1 MGGTAESLRPIFR
14 MKWLFYLVL
23 GLGVLMMINLTKEQF
38 YELKKANKVFPV
50 TFEAH
55 ADELTP
61 IVMFYNLE
69 GKNRCLLE
77 SALATKES
85 GRYSF
90 MAENPYLQVT
100 SCGSNISIIKK
111 DGTKVERT
119 GDLLDTVKELLN
131 IQYSSEY
138 LSLPF
143 SGGAIGYVGYDMI
156 RQYEKLPDSN
166 IDEINVPDAYLLFYK
181 TVICYDHY
189 SHKVYI
195 IYNVLGDD
203 ELEYEEIVKL
213 LEETYEKIRVRKDIQ
228 SFDKKHLSAEVR
240 SNFTEEEFCD
250 LVNKAKEYIKKGDV
264 FQVVL
269 SQRFSIDT
277 EGNSFEAYRR
287 LRSENPSPY
296 LFYIEF
302 GDFEVVGSSPE
313 RLVSV
318 KDGIV
323 TTNPIAGT
331 RPRGRNKEEDK
342 LLAEELLAD
351 EKERAEHVMLVDL
364 GRNDVGRISEFGTVK
379 VDSFMEVELYSQVM
393 HLVSKVSGKLKEGLS
408 CYDALK
414 ACMPAGTVSG
424 APKIRAMEIIDELEN
439 VRRGIYAGGLGYFSY
454 DGNMDFCIAIRTIVF
469 KDKTAYIQAGAG
481 IVHDSDPVKEYR
493 ETINKAKALRLVI

>member
-1 MGGTAESLRPIFR
+1 ME
-14 MKWLFYLVL
+14 VL
-23 GLGVLMMINLTKEQF
+23 IMITLTKEQF
-38 YELKKANKVFPV
+38 NELKKANKVFPV

-100 SCGSNISIIKK
+100 SWGSNISIIKE
-111 DGTKVERT
+111 DGTKVE
-119 GDLLDTVKELLN
+119 GKADLLDTVKELLD

-143 SGGAIGYVGYDMI
+143 SGGAIGYVGYDTI

-166 IDEINVPDAYLLFYK
+166 KDEINVPEAYLLFYK

-189 SHKVYI
+189 NHKLYI
-195 IYNVLGDD
+195 LYNVLKED
-203 ELEYEEIVKL
+203 EHQYEDIVKI
-213 LEETYEKIRVRKDIQ
+213 LEETYEKIRIRKEIEP
-228 SFDKKHLSAEVR
+228 FEKKELSSEVR
-240 SNFTEEEFCD
+240 SNLSQEEFCD
-250 LVNKAKEYIKKGDV
+250 LVNRAKSYIRKGDV

-302 GDFEVVGSSPE
+302 ENFEVVGSSPE

-318 KDGIV
+318 RENIV

-331 RPRGRNKEEDK
+331 RPRGKSKEEDN
-342 LLAEELLAD
+342 LLADELLAD
-351 EKERAEHVMLVDL
+351 EKERAEHVMVVDL
-364 GRNDVGRISEFGTVK
+364 GRNDLGRISDLGTVN

-393 HLVSKVSGKLKEGLS
+393 HLVSKVSGQLKEGLTS
-408 CYDALK
+408 YDALK

-454 DGNMDFCIAIRTIVF
+454 HGNMDFCIAIRTIVF
-469 KDKTAYIQAGAG
+469 KNKTAYIQAGAG
-481 IVHDSDPVKEYR
+481 IVHDSDPIKEYR
-493 ETINKAKALRLVI
+493 ETINKAKALRMVI

>member
-1 MGGTAESLRPIFR
+1 
-14 MKWLFYLVL
+14 
-23 GLGVLMMINLTKEQF
+23 MITLTKEQF
-38 YELKKANKVFPV
+38 NELKKANKVFPV

-100 SCGSNISIIKK
+100 SWGSNISIIKE
-111 DGTKVERT
+111 DGTKVE
-119 GDLLDTVKELLN
+119 GKADLLDTVKELLD

-143 SGGAIGYVGYDMI
+143 SGGAIGYVGYDTI

-166 IDEINVPDAYLLFYK
+166 KDEINVPEAYLLFYK

-189 SHKVYI
+189 NHKLYI
-195 IYNVLGDD
+195 LYNVLKED
-203 ELEYEEIVKL
+203 EHQYEDIVKI
-213 LEETYEKIRVRKDIQ
+213 LEETYEKIRIRKEIEP
-228 SFDKKHLSAEVR
+228 FEKKELSSEVR
-240 SNFTEEEFCD
+240 SNLSQEEFCD
-250 LVNKAKEYIKKGDV
+250 LVNRAKSYIRKGDV

-302 GDFEVVGSSPE
+302 ENFEVVGSSPE

-318 KDGIV
+318 RENIV

-331 RPRGRNKEEDK
+331 RPRGKSKEEDN
-342 LLAEELLAD
+342 LLADELLAD
-351 EKERAEHVMLVDL
+351 EKERAEHVMVVDL
-364 GRNDVGRISEFGTVK
+364 GRNDLGRISDLGTVN

-393 HLVSKVSGKLKEGLS
+393 HLVSKVSGQLKEGLTS
-408 CYDALK
+408 YDALK

-454 DGNMDFCIAIRTIVF
+454 HGNMDFCIAIRTIVF
-469 KDKTAYIQAGAG
+469 KNKTAYIQAGAG
-481 IVHDSDPVKEYR
+481 IVHDSDPIKEYR
-493 ETINKAKALRLVI
+493 ETINKAKALRMVI

>member
-1 MGGTAESLRPIFR
+1 
-14 MKWLFYLVL
+14 
-23 GLGVLMMINLTKEQF
+23 
-38 YELKKANKVFPV
+38 
-50 TFEAH
+50 
-55 ADELTP
+55 

-100 SCGSNISIIKK
+100 SWGSNISIIKE
-111 DGTKVERT
+111 DGTKVE
-119 GDLLDTVKELLN
+119 GKADLLDTVKELLD

-143 SGGAIGYVGYDMI
+143 SGGAIGYVGYDTI

-166 IDEINVPDAYLLFYK
+166 KDEINVPEAYLLFYK

-189 SHKVYI
+189 NHKLYI
-195 IYNVLGDD
+195 LYNVLKED
-203 ELEYEEIVKL
+203 EHQYEDIVKI
-213 LEETYEKIRVRKDIQ
+213 LEETYEKIRIRKEIEP
-228 SFDKKHLSAEVR
+228 FEKKELSSEVR
-240 SNFTEEEFCD
+240 SNLSQEEFCD
-250 LVNKAKEYIKKGDV
+250 LVNRAKSYIRKGDV

-302 GDFEVVGSSPE
+302 ENFEVVGSSPE

-318 KDGIV
+318 RENIV

-331 RPRGRNKEEDK
+331 RPRGKSKEEDN
-342 LLAEELLAD
+342 LLADELLAD
-351 EKERAEHVMLVDL
+351 EKERAEHVMVVDL
-364 GRNDVGRISEFGTVK
+364 GRNDLGRISDLGTVN

-393 HLVSKVSGKLKEGLS
+393 HLVSKVSGQLKEGLTS
-408 CYDALK
+408 YDALK

-454 DGNMDFCIAIRTIVF
+454 HGNMDFCIAIRTIVF
-469 KDKTAYIQAGAG
+469 KNKTAYIQAGAG
-481 IVHDSDPVKEYR
+481 IVHDSDPIKEYR
-493 ETINKAKALRLVI
+493 ETINKAKALRMVI

>member
-1 MGGTAESLRPIFR
+1 
-14 MKWLFYLVL
+14 
-23 GLGVLMMINLTKEQF
+23 MITLTKEQF
-38 YELKKANKVFPV
+38 NELKKANKVFPV

-100 SCGSNISIIKK
+100 SWGSNISIIKE
-111 DGTKVERT
+111 DGTKVE
-119 GDLLDTVKELLN
+119 GKADLLDTVKELLD

-143 SGGAIGYVGYDMI
+143 SGGAIGYVGYDTI

-166 IDEINVPDAYLLFYK
+166 KDEINVPEAYLLFYK

-189 SHKVYI
+189 NHKLYI
-195 IYNVLGDD
+195 LYNVLKED
-203 ELEYEEIVKL
+203 EHQYEDIVKI
-213 LEETYEKIRVRKDIQ
+213 LEETYEKIRIRKEIEP
-228 SFDKKHLSAEVR
+228 FEKKELSSEVR
-240 SNFTEEEFCD
+240 SNLSQEEFCD
-250 LVNKAKEYIKKGDV
+250 LVNRAKSYIRKGDV

-302 GDFEVVGSSPE
+302 ENFEVVGSSPE

-318 KDGIV
+318 RENIV

-331 RPRGRNKEEDK
+331 RPRGKSKEEDN
-342 LLAEELLAD
+342 LLADELLAD
-351 EKERAEHVMLVDL
+351 EKERAEHVMVVDL
-364 GRNDVGRISEFGTVK
+364 GRNDLGRISDLGTVN

-393 HLVSKVSGKLKEGLS
+393 HLVSKVSGQLKEGLTS
-408 CYDALK
+408 YDALK
-414 ACMPAGTVSG
+414 ACMPAGTVQG
-424 APKIRAMEIIDELEN
+424 A
-439 VRRGIYAGGLGYFSY
+439 
-454 DGNMDFCIAIRTIVF
+454 
-469 KDKTAYIQAGAG
+469 KD
-481 IVHDSDPVKEYR
+481 
-493 ETINKAKALRLVI
+493 

>member
-1 MGGTAESLRPIFR
+1 
-14 MKWLFYLVL
+14 
-23 GLGVLMMINLTKEQF
+23 MITLTKEQF
-38 YELKKANKVFPV
+38 NELKKANKVFPV

-100 SCGSNISIIKK
+100 SWGSNISIIKE
-111 DGTKVERT
+111 DGTKVE
-119 GDLLDTVKELLN
+119 GKADLLDTVKELLD

-143 SGGAIGYVGYDMI
+143 SGGAIGYVGYDTI

-166 IDEINVPDAYLLFYK
+166 KDEINVPEAYLLFYK

-189 SHKVYI
+189 NHKLYI
-195 IYNVLGDD
+195 LYNVLKDD
-203 ELEYEEIVKL
+203 EHQYEDIVKI
-213 LEETYEKIRVRKDIQ
+213 LEETYEKIRIRKEIEP
-228 SFDKKHLSAEVR
+228 FEKKELSSEVR
-240 SNFTEEEFCD
+240 SNLSQEEFCD
-250 LVNKAKEYIKKGDV
+250 LVNRAKSYIRKGDV

-302 GDFEVVGSSPE
+302 ENFEVVGSSPE

-318 KDGIV
+318 RENIV

-331 RPRGRNKEEDK
+331 RPRGKSKEEDN
-342 LLAEELLAD
+342 LLADELLAD
-351 EKERAEHVMLVDL
+351 EKERAEHVMVVDL
-364 GRNDVGRISEFGTVK
+364 GRNDLGRISDLGTVN

-393 HLVSKVSGKLKEGLS
+393 HLVSKVSGQLKEGLTS
-408 CYDALK
+408 YDALK

-454 DGNMDFCIAIRTIVF
+454 HGNMDFCIAIRTIVF
-469 KDKTAYIQAGAG
+469 KNKTAYIQAGAG
-481 IVHDSDPVKEYR
+481 IVHDSDPIKEYR
-493 ETINKAKALRLVI
+493 ETINKAKALRMVI

>member
-1 MGGTAESLRPIFR
+1 
-14 MKWLFYLVL
+14 
-23 GLGVLMMINLTKEQF
+23 MITLTKEQF
-38 YELKKANKVFPV
+38 NELKKANKVFPV

-100 SCGSNISIIKK
+100 SWGSNISIIKE
-111 DGTKVERT
+111 DGTKVE
-119 GDLLDTVKELLN
+119 GKADLLDTVKGLLD

-143 SGGAIGYVGYDMI
+143 SGGAIGYVGYDTI

-166 IDEINVPDAYLLFYK
+166 KDEINVPEAYLLFYK

-189 SHKVYI
+189 NHKLYI
-195 IYNVLGDD
+195 LYNVLKED
-203 ELEYEEIVKL
+203 EHQYEDIVKI
-213 LEETYEKIRVRKDIQ
+213 LEETYEKIRIRKEIEP
-228 SFDKKHLSAEVR
+228 FEKKELSSEVR
-240 SNFTEEEFCD
+240 SNLSQEEFCD
-250 LVNKAKEYIKKGDV
+250 LVNRAKSYIRKGDV

-302 GDFEVVGSSPE
+302 ENFEVVGSSPE

-318 KDGIV
+318 RENIV

-331 RPRGRNKEEDK
+331 RSRGKSKEEDN
-342 LLAEELLAD
+342 LLADELLAD
-351 EKERAEHVMLVDL
+351 EKERAEHVMVVDL
-364 GRNDVGRISEFGTVK
+364 GRNDLGRISDLGTVN

-393 HLVSKVSGKLKEGLS
+393 HLVSKVSGQLKEGLTS
-408 CYDALK
+408 YDALK

-454 DGNMDFCIAIRTIVF
+454 HGNMDFCIAIRTIVF
-469 KDKTAYIQAGAG
+469 KNKTAYIQAGAG
-481 IVHDSDPVKEYR
+481 IVHDSDPIKEYR
-493 ETINKAKALRLVI
+493 ETINKAKALRMVI

>member
-1 MGGTAESLRPIFR
+1 ME
-14 MKWLFYLVL
+14 VL
-23 GLGVLMMINLTKEQF
+23 IMITLTKEQF
-38 YELKKANKVFPV
+38 NELKKANKVFPV

-100 SCGSNISIIKK
+100 SWGSNISIIKE
-111 DGTKVERT
+111 DGTKVE
-119 GDLLDTVKELLN
+119 GKADLLDTVKELLD

-143 SGGAIGYVGYDMI
+143 SGGAIGYVGYDTI

-166 IDEINVPDAYLLFYK
+166 KDEINVPEAYLLFYK

-189 SHKVYI
+189 NHKLYI
-195 IYNVLGDD
+195 LYNVLKDD
-203 ELEYEEIVKL
+203 EHQYEDIVKI
-213 LEETYEKIRVRKDIQ
+213 LEETYEKIRIRKEIEP
-228 SFDKKHLSAEVR
+228 FEKKELSSEVR
-240 SNFTEEEFCD
+240 SNLSQEEFCD
-250 LVNKAKEYIKKGDV
+250 LVNRAKSYIRKGDV

-302 GDFEVVGSSPE
+302 ENFEVVGSSPE

-318 KDGIV
+318 RENIV

-331 RPRGRNKEEDK
+331 RPRGKSKEEDN
-342 LLAEELLAD
+342 LLADELLAD
-351 EKERAEHVMLVDL
+351 EKERAEHVMVVDL
-364 GRNDVGRISEFGTVK
+364 GRNDLGRISDLGTVN

-393 HLVSKVSGKLKEGLS
+393 HLVSKVSGQLKEGLTS
-408 CYDALK
+408 YDALK

-454 DGNMDFCIAIRTIVF
+454 HGNMDFCIAIRTIVF
-469 KDKTAYIQAGAG
+469 KNKTAYIQAGAG
-481 IVHDSDPVKEYR
+481 IVHDSDPIKEYR
-493 ETINKAKALRLVI
+493 ETINKAKALRMVI

>member
-1 MGGTAESLRPIFR
+1 
-14 MKWLFYLVL
+14 
-23 GLGVLMMINLTKEQF
+23 MISLTKEQF
-38 YELKKANKVFPV
+38 NELKKGNKVFPV
-50 TFEAH
+50 ILEAH

-100 SCGSNISIIKK
+100 GVGSNISIIKE
-111 DGTKVERT
+111 DGSKVERK
-119 GDLLDTVKELLN
+119 GDLLDTIKDLLN

-143 SGGAIGYVGYDMI
+143 GGGAIGYVGYDMI
-156 RQYEKLPDSN
+156 RQYEKLPDN
-166 IDEINVPDAYLLFYK
+166 NKDEIDVPEAYLLFYK

-189 SHKVYI
+189 SHKLYI
-195 IYNVLGDD
+195 LYNVLYED
-203 ELEYEEIVKL
+203 ELEYEDIVKI
-213 LEETYEKIRVRKDIQ
+213 LEATYEKIRMRKEVD
-228 SFDKKHLSAEVR
+228 SFEKKQLSAKVR
-240 SNFTEEEFCD
+240 SNLSQEEFCD
-250 LVNKAKEYIKKGDV
+250 LVNRAKDYIKKGDV

-269 SQRFSIDT
+269 SQRFSIET
-277 EGNSFEAYRR
+277 EADSFETYRR

-313 RLVSV
+313 RLVSL
-318 KDGIV
+318 KEGIV

-331 RPRGRNKEEDK
+331 RPRGKSREEDD

-364 GRNDVGRISEFGTVK
+364 GRNDVGRISDFGTVN
-379 VDSFMEVELYSQVM
+379 VDKFMEVELYSQVM
-393 HLVSKVSGKLKEGLS
+393 HLVSKVSGRLKEGLS
-408 CYDALK
+408 SYDALK

-439 VRRGIYAGGLGYFSY
+439 VRRGIYAGALGYFSY

-469 KDKTAYIQAGAG
+469 KNKTAYIQAGAG
-481 IVHDSDPVKEYR
+481 IVHDSDPIKEYR

>member
-1 MGGTAESLRPIFR
+1 MEV
-14 MKWLFYLVL
+14 LV
-23 GLGVLMMINLTKEQF
+23 MITLTKEQF
-38 YELKKANKVFPV
+38 NELKKANKVFPV

-100 SCGSNISIIKK
+100 SWGSNISIIKE
-111 DGTKVERT
+111 DGTKVE
-119 GDLLDTVKELLN
+119 GKADLLDTVKELLD

-143 SGGAIGYVGYDMI
+143 SGGAIGYVGYDTI

-166 IDEINVPDAYLLFYK
+166 KDEINVPEAYLLFYK

-189 SHKVYI
+189 NHKLYI
-195 IYNVLGDD
+195 LYNVLKED
-203 ELEYEEIVKL
+203 EHQYEDIVKI
-213 LEETYEKIRVRKDIQ
+213 LEETYEKIRIRKEIEP
-228 SFDKKHLSAEVR
+228 FEKKELSSEVR
-240 SNFTEEEFCD
+240 SNLSQEEFCD
-250 LVNKAKEYIKKGDV
+250 LVNRAKSYIRKGDV

-302 GDFEVVGSSPE
+302 ENFEVVGSSPE

-318 KDGIV
+318 RENIV

-331 RPRGRNKEEDK
+331 RPRGKSKEEDN
-342 LLAEELLAD
+342 LLADELLAD
-351 EKERAEHVMLVDL
+351 EKERAEHVMVVDL
-364 GRNDVGRISEFGTVK
+364 GRNDLGRISDLGTVN

-393 HLVSKVSGKLKEGLS
+393 HLVSKVSGQLKEGLTS
-408 CYDALK
+408 YDALK

-454 DGNMDFCIAIRTIVF
+454 HGNMDFCIAIRTIVF
-469 KDKTAYIQAGAG
+469 KNKTAYIQAGAG
-481 IVHDSDPVKEYR
+481 IVHDSDPIKEYR
-493 ETINKAKALRLVI
+493 ETINKAKALRMVI

>member
-1 MGGTAESLRPIFR
+1 
-14 MKWLFYLVL
+14 
-23 GLGVLMMINLTKEQF
+23 MITLTKEQF
-38 YELKKANKVFPV
+38 NELKKANKVFPV

-100 SCGSNISIIKK
+100 SWGSNISIIKE
-111 DGTKVERT
+111 DGTKVE
-119 GDLLDTVKELLN
+119 GKADLLDTVKELLD

-143 SGGAIGYVGYDMI
+143 SGGAIGYVGYDTI

-166 IDEINVPDAYLLFYK
+166 KDEINVPEAYLLFYK

-189 SHKVYI
+189 NHKLYI
-195 IYNVLGDD
+195 LYNVLKED
-203 ELEYEEIVKL
+203 EHQYEDIVKI
-213 LEETYEKIRVRKDIQ
+213 LEETYEKIRIRKEIEP
-228 SFDKKHLSAEVR
+228 FEKKELSSEVR
-240 SNFTEEEFCD
+240 SNLSQEEFCD
-250 LVNKAKEYIKKGDV
+250 LVNRAKSYIRKGDV
-264 FQVVL
+264 FQVIL

-302 GDFEVVGSSPE
+302 ENFEVVGSSPE

-318 KDGIV
+318 RENIV

-331 RPRGRNKEEDK
+331 RPRGKSKEEDN
-342 LLAEELLAD
+342 LLADELLAD
-351 EKERAEHVMLVDL
+351 EKERAEHVMVVDL
-364 GRNDVGRISEFGTVK
+364 GRNDLGRISDLGTVN

-393 HLVSKVSGKLKEGLS
+393 HLVSKVSGQLKEGLTS
-408 CYDALK
+408 YDALK

-454 DGNMDFCIAIRTIVF
+454 HGNMDFCIAIRTIVF
-469 KDKTAYIQAGAG
+469 KNKTAYIQAGAG
-481 IVHDSDPVKEYR
+481 IVHDSDPIKEYR
-493 ETINKAKALRLVI
+493 ETINKAKALRMVI

>member
-1 MGGTAESLRPIFR
+1 MISLS
-14 MKWLFYLVL
+14 
-23 GLGVLMMINLTKEQF
+23 KEQF
-38 YELKKANKVFPV
+38 NELKKANKVFPV
-50 TFEAH
+50 AFEAH

-100 SCGSNISIIKK
+100 GYGSNISIIKE
-111 DGTKVERT
+111 DGTRVERK

-131 IQYSSEY
+131 IQYSTED
-138 LSLPF
+138 LNLPF

-156 RQYEKLPDSN
+156 RQYEKLPDN
-166 IDEINVPDAYLLFYK
+166 NKDEINVPDAYLLFYK
-181 TVICYDHY
+181 KVICYDHY
-189 SHKVYI
+189 SHKLYI
-195 IYNVLGDD
+195 IYNVLNED
-203 ELEYEEIVKL
+203 EQQYEDIVKI
-213 LEETYEKIRVRKDIQ
+213 LEETYEKIRIRKEIKP
-228 SFDKKHLSAEVR
+228 FEKKECLGRVR
-240 SNFTEEEFCD
+240 SNLSQEEYCD
-250 LVNKAKEYIKKGDV
+250 LVNRAKAYIKRGDI

-277 EGNSFEAYRR
+277 DEKSFEVYRR

-302 GDFEVVGSSPE
+302 EDFEVVGSSPE
-313 RLVSV
+313 KLVSV
-318 KDGIV
+318 KDKIV

-331 RPRGRNKEEDK
+331 RPRGKNKEEDA
-342 LLAEELLAD
+342 LLAEELLRD

-364 GRNDVGRISEFGTVK
+364 GRNDVGRISDFGTVN

-393 HLVSKVSGKLKEGLS
+393 HLVSKVSGRLKEGLTS
-408 CYDALK
+408 YDALK
-414 ACMPAGTVSG
+414 ACLPAGTVSG

-439 VRRGIYAGGLGYFSY
+439 VRRGIYAGALGYFSY

-469 KDKTAYIQAGAG
+469 KNKIAYIQAGAG

>member
-1 MGGTAESLRPIFR
+1 
-14 MKWLFYLVL
+14 
-23 GLGVLMMINLTKEQF
+23 MITLTKEQF
-38 YELKKANKVFPV
+38 NELKKANKVFPV

-100 SCGSNISIIKK
+100 SWGSNISIIKE
-111 DGTKVERT
+111 DGTKVE
-119 GDLLDTVKELLN
+119 GKADLLDTVKGLLD

-143 SGGAIGYVGYDMI
+143 SGGAIGYVGYDTI

-166 IDEINVPDAYLLFYK
+166 KDEINVPEAYLLFYK

-189 SHKVYI
+189 NHKLYI
-195 IYNVLGDD
+195 LYNVLKED
-203 ELEYEEIVKL
+203 EHQYEDIVKI
-213 LEETYEKIRVRKDIQ
+213 LEETYEKIRIRKEIEP
-228 SFDKKHLSAEVR
+228 FEKKELSSEVR
-240 SNFTEEEFCD
+240 SNLSQEEFCD
-250 LVNKAKEYIKKGDV
+250 LVNRAKSYIRKGDV

-302 GDFEVVGSSPE
+302 ENFEVVGSSPE

-318 KDGIV
+318 RENIV

-331 RPRGRNKEEDK
+331 RPRGKSKEEDN
-342 LLAEELLAD
+342 LLADELLAD
-351 EKERAEHVMLVDL
+351 EKERAEHVMVVDL
-364 GRNDVGRISEFGTVK
+364 GRNDLGRISDLGTVN

-393 HLVSKVSGKLKEGLS
+393 HLVSKVSGQLKEGLTS
-408 CYDALK
+408 YDALK

-454 DGNMDFCIAIRTIVF
+454 HGNMDFCIAIRTIVF
-469 KDKTAYIQAGAG
+469 KNKTAYIQAGAG
-481 IVHDSDPVKEYR
+481 IVHDSDPIKEYR
-493 ETINKAKALRLVI
+493 ETINKAKALRMVI